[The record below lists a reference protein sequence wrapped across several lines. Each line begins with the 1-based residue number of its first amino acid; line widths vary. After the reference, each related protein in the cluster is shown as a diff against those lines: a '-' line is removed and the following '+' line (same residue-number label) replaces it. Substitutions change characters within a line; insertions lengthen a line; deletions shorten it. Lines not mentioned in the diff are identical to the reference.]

1 MMFIYD
7 VSDLNPLLDNA
18 GAKLFLAIGT
28 KVLYLGLFR
37 TTYFTEIVK
46 ENVNLEVLRQNF
58 SFILPDVLRA
68 QFHLSRMDVVASL
81 DKTSVKHDAT
91 ECSTRETLM
100 PE

>member
-1 MMFIYD
+1 MSVYD
-7 VSDLNPLLDNA
+7 VSDLNPLLNYA

-28 KVLYLGLFR
+28 EVLYLSLFR
-37 TTYFTEIVK
+37 TTCFTEIVK

-58 SFILPDVLRA
+58 SFILPNVLRA
-68 QFHLSRMDVVASL
+68 QFHLSRMNIVASL

-100 PE
+100 PK

>member
-1 MMFIYD
+1 MFVYD
-7 VSDLNPLLDNA
+7 VSNLNPLLDNA

-28 KVLYLGLFR
+28 EILYLGLFR
-37 TTYFTEIVK
+37 TTDFTEIVK

-68 QFHLSRMDVVASL
+68 QFHFSRMDVVASL
-81 DKTSVKHDAT
+81 DKTSVEHDAT
-91 ECSTRETLM
+91 ERSTRKALM